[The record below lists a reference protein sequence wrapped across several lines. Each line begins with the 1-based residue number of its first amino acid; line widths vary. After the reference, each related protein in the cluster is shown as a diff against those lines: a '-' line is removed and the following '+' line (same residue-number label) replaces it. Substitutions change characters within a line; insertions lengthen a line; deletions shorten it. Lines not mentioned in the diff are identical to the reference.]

1 MKIFGTF
8 PLAVLLTVLS
18 LLIAPSTV
26 TGQQYDQGGYDQGYG
41 DQDDFA
47 QDNLY
52 ADYAAKQQEK
62 AVGGGY
68 VLHDISFYCS
78 FIHSMP
84 IYSLFHSSKAHAT
97 QRTSYEDNSYLH
109 SDWFSNVPRKLSYAP
124 LAI

>member
-1 MKIFGTF
+1 MLQHKSTTMKIFSGF
-8 PLAVLLTVLS
+8 PLAVFLTLLS
-18 LLIAPSTV
+18 LLVSPCTV

-68 VLHDISFYCS
+68 VYMAFVLPFVHSFGA
-78 FIHSMP
+78 H

-97 QRTSYEDNSYLH
+97 HEL
-109 SDWFSNVPRKLSYAP
+109 
-124 LAI
+124 